1 MPSSVQSMFLSCF
14 AMGSLMLISPP
25 PPGATPL
32 LTMFS
37 ARPSSTPNCLLIIGS
52 VTVRMVSTEMSTSSL
67 VIPCRVRSTGFLAK
81 RQTGMTTSR
90 KYPMARAVPQSCEMR
105 LPPVT
110 MPGLYLSVVPVSL
123 ISTFMP
129 FVSLSSRR
137 SNDAS

>member
-1 MPSSVQSMFLSCF
+1 MT
-14 AMGSLMLISPP
+14 SPP

-32 LTMFS
+32 LTMVS
-37 ARPSSTPNCLLIIGS
+37 ASPSSTPNWRLIIGS
-52 VTVRMVSTEMSTSSL
+52 VTVRMVSTETSVSSL
-67 VIPCRVRSTGFLAK
+67 VMPVRVRSTGFFAK
-81 RQTGMTTSR
+81 RQIGITTSR
-90 KYPMARAVPQSCEMR
+90 KYPIARAVPQSCEMR

-137 SNDAS
+137 SSDAS